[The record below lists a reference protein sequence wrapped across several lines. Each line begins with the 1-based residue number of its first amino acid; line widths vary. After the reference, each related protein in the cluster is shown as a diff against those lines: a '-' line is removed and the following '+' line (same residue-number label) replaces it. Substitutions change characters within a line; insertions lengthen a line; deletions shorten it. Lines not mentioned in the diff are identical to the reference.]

1 MKKIILV
8 FYSVLFALACYSAP
22 SAAFTRAWRN
32 GAMAKIAVK
41 VLDDQGNPVSNA
53 AIRAFFEMA
62 LKGGGEVVN
71 ATTDKNG
78 CAMLTGKTSSSIFFK
93 VSKDGYYA
101 TNEELCFVAM
111 GQEYE
116 VNRGKW
122 QPWGLQKIP
131 SLRRCIF

>member
-32 GAMAKIAVK
+32 GA
-41 VLDDQGNPVSNA
+41 
-53 AIRAFFEMA
+53 
-62 LKGGGEVVN
+62 
-71 ATTDKNG
+71 
-78 CAMLTGKTSSSIFFK
+78 
-93 VSKDGYYA
+93 
-101 TNEELCFVAM
+101 EELCFVAM